1 MIYRYNI
8 CHRTN
13 VANRTVFHGGTG
25 GVHRTDSK
33 GNNGQILERHVAY
46 VAVPVSGNQTEI
58 LEAYLL
64 HRGRELSII

>member
-33 GNNGQILERHVAY
+33 GNDGQILERHVAY
-46 VAVPVSGNQTEI
+46 VAVPVSGN
-58 LEAYLL
+58 
-64 HRGRELSII
+64 